1 MIAPTLEHA
10 IHSVHPYPCKFPG
23 WSVLP
28 YLDCDGQAILDPFC
42 GSGTTLFEA
51 ARKGWPHVIGFDS
64 NPIATLVTRFKLM
77 RTDTSFFAVADSKM
91 AELAVTEL
99 AHVDPIDFEFDG
111 RDHWF
116 DTASLSE
123 LARIVAWIRAEPR
136 SDVQEW
142 LSVSLSRI
150 VNRVSR
156 QESETRYVAVD
167 KDASPGETLRR
178 FTDSCA
184 TTAAMLK
191 ARDPVHADVQ
201 VECADVRT
209 RLPLGDATIDRI
221 ITSPPYANSM
231 DYYLYHKQ
239 RMNILGYD
247 FKAVQNAELGSRH
260 EFSSLR
266 APAEKW
272 KRDYAAVLAEFR
284 RVLRPGGVAIVI
296 IGDSQIAGEKI
307 DAGRL
312 TEAIAGS
319 IGFQAEVLDSTP
331 LDGRSRSFSR
341 GFQRPN
347 KMEHT
352 IRLVVPARPGSP
364 RHVALLP
371 QVPSRSQ
378 DRIVSVSR

>member
-1 MIAPTLEHA
+1 MIEPNAERE

-23 WSVLP
+23 WSVTP
-28 YLDCDGQAILDPFC
+28 YLDCDGRVILDPFC

-51 ARKGWPHVIGFDS
+51 AVKGWQNVIGFDS
-64 NPIATLVTRFKLM
+64 NPIATLITRFKLM
-77 RTDTSFFAVADSKM
+77 RTEPSFFSVADSKM
-91 AELAVTEL
+91 ADLAVTAL
-99 AHVDPIDFEFDG
+99 SHIDPIKFDFDG

-116 DTASLSE
+116 DATTLSE

-136 SDVQEW
+136 SDVREW
-142 LSVSLSRI
+142 LTISLSRI

-167 KDASPGETLRR
+167 KDAPRGETMRR
-178 FTDSCA
+178 FIDSCA
-184 TTAAMLK
+184 TTVAMLK
-191 ARDPVHADVQ
+191 AREPINAEVRI
-201 VECADVRT
+201 ECADVRT
-209 RLPLGDATIDRI
+209 RLPLGDATVDRI

-239 RMNILGYD
+239 RMNILGYN
-247 FKAVQNAELGSRH
+247 FKAAQNTEIGSRH
-260 EFSSLR
+260 EFSSLK

-284 RVLRPGGVAIVI
+284 RVLRPGGLAVII

-307 DAGRL
+307 DAAHL

-319 IGFQAEVLDSTP
+319 IGFESEVLDSTS

-352 IRLVVPARPGSP
+352 VRLTAPRGAPLRRGVDLPEVPARGEGGVL
-364 RHVALLP
+364 RVA
-371 QVPSRSQ
+371 R
-378 DRIVSVSR
+378 